1 MGDFCQ
7 GNSSSFPLSSGN
19 HGIHLPF
26 SNFSIAGLPARWGR
40 YPLGVP
46 FVRPKGTK
54 TRLGR
59 SPLRT
64 SLGYEA
70 GPASRL
76 YSARHLCCG
85 SWYCHH
91 TRPPWAAGPMARQF
105 PRPGLPWHSG
115 VPAAGSQTPG
125 ACQIPASIEIRA
137 AMRHTLLLHSS
148 LLPIPCPLSFPGT
161 SPSPRV
167 FSPGSPGCI
176 R

>member
-7 GNSSSFPLSSGN
+7 GNSSSFPLSSGS

-70 GPASRL
+70 GHASRL
-76 YSARHLCCG
+76 QSARLSCCG

-137 AMRHTLLLHSS
+137 ASAAHLNSSFFIALDLSPVPPRHPILLHQ
-148 LLPIPCPLSFPGT
+148 IPPAALCRQG
-161 SPSPRV
+161 
-167 FSPGSPGCI
+167 
-176 R
+176 